1 MLMTTE
7 EKLAWLTNDF
17 IQLLFTLKNDATG
30 NWGVLNAQQ
39 MVEHLSDA
47 VRQANGK
54 VPKTLLTPSEH
65 LEKVRSFM
73 LSEKPFRE
81 NTKNSEMPDEPQ
93 PVRLAGMSEAI
104 LELKQELASFIDFYK
119 DDDKKELMNPFFGA
133 LNFEQWTHLLHKHA
147 RHHARQFNLIQE

>member
-1 MLMTTE
+1 MITTG

-17 IQLLFTLKNDATG
+17 IQLLSTLHPNETG
-30 NWGVLNAQQ
+30 RWGVLNAQQ

-54 VPKTLLTPSEH
+54 VPKILLTPTEH

-73 LSEKPFRE
+73 LSDKPFRE
-81 NTKNSEMPDEPQ
+81 NTKNSEMPDVPQ
-93 PVRLAGMSEAI
+93 PVRLAGMGEAI
-104 LELKQELASFIDFYK
+104 EELKQELTSFIDFYK
-119 DDDKKELMNPFFGA
+119 DDEAKELMNPFFGA